1 MGSPSPVDRCRFH
14 AVRSTA
20 MSSPLGDFLRA
31 RRDATQ
37 PESLGLPVGPRRR
50 APGLRRSD
58 LASLAGISV
67 EYLVRIEQGRDR
79 SPSPAIVNAL
89 AEALHLDVS
98 EREHLRHLAKITG
111 GACVG
116 PLTQPRREVRQT
128 VLQLLNQLEP
138 GIAIITNRL
147 GDILLYTSGFDLI
160 ARSTGLLDAEHPNLT
175 RFVFTDERSREVFP
189 DWDRVADE
197 QAFDLWLG
205 PSAERSTQFQTE
217 LAPIAGDEFTR
228 RLNRHTLPRRGGMRW
243 KLPAVGELRLDR
255 EVLEFPAADSQQLV
269 VLLPADDATTEALN
283 RLRRA
288 GGVILRA
295 VS

>member
-1 MGSPSPVDRCRFH
+1 MGPASPVARCRFH
-14 AVRSTA
+14 AVRSTG
-20 MSSPLGDFLRA
+20 MSSPLGDFLRD

-37 PESLGLPVGPRRR
+37 PESLGLPAGPRRR
-50 APGLRRSD
+50 APGLRRSE

-67 EYLVRIEQGRDR
+67 EYLVRIEQGQDR

-111 GACVG
+111 GACLG
-116 PLTQPRREVRQT
+116 PLTQPRREVRPT
-128 VLQLLNQLEP
+128 ALKLLNQLEP

-147 GDILLYTSGFDLI
+147 GDILSYTSGFDLI
-160 ARSTGLLDAEHPNLT
+160 ARSTGLLDADHPNLT
-175 RFVFTDERSREVFP
+175 RFVFTDERSRAVFT

-205 PSAERSTQFQTE
+205 PSGERSSQFQAE
-217 LAPIAGDEFTR
+217 LAPIAGDEFAR
-228 RLNRHTLPRRGGMRW
+228 RLSRHRLPQRGVMRW
-243 KLPAVGELRLDR
+243 KLPSVGELRLDR
-255 EVLEFPAADSQQLV
+255 EVLEFPSTDSQQLV
-269 VLLPADDATTEALN
+269 VFLPADDATTEALN
-283 RLRRA
+283 RLRRLA
-288 GGVILRA
+288 GVVLRV